1 MDIGVISVRYARAL
15 LKSATDAKIED
26 AVYTEMQQ
34 LAKSYIEVPQLRF
47 TIDNPMLSKDKKE
60 ALLLTAVGTKA
71 SDLTKAFIQLVL
83 KEDREGVMQFI
94 ANSYVTLY
102 RQQKNVIRG
111 RLITAAQVSPATE
124 QKTEQKM
131 RQMVE
136 SKTNGTVE
144 FETEVNPDI
153 IGGFILEYDT
163 YRMDASVKAK
173 LNSILTQLR
182 K

>member
-15 LKSATDAKIED
+15 LKSATAQKLDE
-26 AVYTEMQQ
+26 AVYQEMQQ
-34 LAKSYIEVPQLRF
+34 LAKSYVEVPQLRF

-60 ALLLTAVGTKA
+60 TLLLTAVGGEPTP
-71 SDLTKAFIQLVL
+71 LTRAFIALVL
-83 KEDREGVMQFI
+83 KEDREPVMQFI

-111 RLITAAQVSPATE
+111 RLITAARVSPA
-124 QKTEQKM
+124 TEQKM

-173 LNSILTQLR
+173 LNTILTQLR

>member
-1 MDIGVISVRYARAL
+1 MRYARAL
-15 LKSATDAKIED
+15 LKSATDANLD
-26 AVYTEMQQ
+26 TTVYQEMMTV
-34 LAKSYIEVPQLRF
+34 AKSYIDVPALRQ

-60 ALLLTAVGTKA
+60 SLLVVAAGEAPCQLTR
-71 SDLTKAFIQLVL
+71 AFIALVL
-83 KEDREGVMQFI
+83 KEDRENMIQFM

-102 RQQKNVIRG
+102 RKQKNVIRG
-111 RLITAAQVSPATE
+111 KLTTAARVSVA
-124 QKTEQKM
+124 TEQKM

-163 YRMDASVKAK
+163 FRMDASVKSK
-173 LNSILTQLR
+173 LNNILQTLIR
-182 K
+182 

>member
-15 LKSATDAKIED
+15 LKSATDAKIEAD
-26 AVYTEMQQ
+26 VYKEMQTM
-34 LAKSYIEVPQLRF
+34 AKTYAEVPQLRQ
-47 TIDNPMLSKDKKE
+47 TIDNPMLSKDTKQT
-60 ALLLTAVGTKA
+60 LLLTAVGEKPCE
-71 SDLTKAFIQLVL
+71 LTKAFISLVL
-83 KEDREGVMQFI
+83 KEDRENVMQFI

-111 RLITAAQVSPATE
+111 RLITAAAVSPATE
-124 QKTEQKM
+124 QRM

-163 YRMDASVKAK
+163 YRMDASVKSK
-173 LNSILTQLR
+173 LNSILQTL

>member
-26 AVYTEMQQ
+26 AVYAEMQQ

-47 TIDNPMLSKDKKE
+47 TIDNPMLSKEKKE
-60 ALLLTAVGTKA
+60 ALLLTAVGG
-71 SDLTKAFIQLVL
+71 DPVPLTRAFIGLVL
-83 KEDREGVMQFI
+83 KEDREPVMQFI

-111 RLITAAQVSPATE
+111 RLITAARVSPA
-124 QKTEQKM
+124 TEQKM

-163 YRMDASVKAK
+163 YRMDASVKSK
-173 LNSILTQLR
+173 LNNILQAL

>member
-15 LKSATDAKIED
+15 LKSATDQKLED
-26 AVYTEMQQ
+26 AVYQEMQL
-34 LAKSYIEVPQLRF
+34 LAKSYVEVPQLRH

-60 ALLLTAVGTKA
+60 ALLLTAVGGEPTA
-71 SDLTKAFIQLVL
+71 LTRAFISLVL
-83 KEDREGVMQFI
+83 KEDREPVMQFI

-102 RQQKNVIRG
+102 RKQKNVIRG
-111 RLITAAQVSPATE
+111 RLITAARVSPA
-124 QKTEQKM
+124 TEQKM

-144 FETEVNPDI
+144 FETEVNPDL

-173 LNSILTQLR
+173 LNNILQAL
-182 K
+182 KK

>member
-15 LKSATDAKIED
+15 LKSATDAKIEQQ
-26 AVYTEMQQ
+26 VYAEMQQ
-34 LAKSYIEVPQLRF
+34 IAKSYIEVPQLRS
-47 TIDNPMLSKDKKE
+47 TIDNPMLSKDKKQ
-60 ALLLTAVGTKA
+60 ALLLTAAGQKP
-71 SDLTKAFIQLVL
+71 SDLMKAFISLVL
-83 KEDREGVMQFI
+83 KEDRESVMQFI

-111 RLITAAQVSPATE
+111 RLITAAAVSPE
-124 QKTEQKM
+124 TEQKM

-144 FETEVNPDI
+144 FESQVNPDI

-163 YRMDASVKAK
+163 YRMDASVKTK
-173 LNSILTQLR
+173 LNSILNTL
-182 K
+182 KK

>member
-15 LKSATDAKIED
+15 LKSATDAKIEQQ
-26 AVYTEMQQ
+26 VYAEMQQ
-34 LAKSYIEVPQLRF
+34 IAKSYIEVPQLRS
-47 TIDNPMLSKDKKE
+47 TIDNPMLSKDKKQ
-60 ALLLTAVGTKA
+60 ALLLTAAGKEP
-71 SDLTKAFIQLVL
+71 SDLMKAFISLVL
-83 KEDREGVMQFI
+83 KEDRESVMQFI

-111 RLITAAQVSPATE
+111 RLITAAAVSPE
-124 QKTEQKM
+124 TEQKM

-144 FETEVNPDI
+144 FESQVNPDI

-163 YRMDASVKAK
+163 YRMDASVKTK
-173 LNSILTQLR
+173 LNSILQTL
-182 K
+182 KK

>member
-26 AVYTEMQQ
+26 AVYAEMQQ
-34 LAKSYIEVPQLRF
+34 LARSYVEVPQLRF

-60 ALLLTAVGTKA
+60 ALLLTAVGGEPTP
-71 SDLTKAFIQLVL
+71 LTRAFIALVL
-83 KEDREGVMQFI
+83 KEDREPVMQFI

-111 RLITAAQVSPATE
+111 RLITAARVSPA
-124 QKTEQKM
+124 TEQKM

-144 FETEVNPDI
+144 FETEVNPDL

-173 LNSILTQLR
+173 LNTILTQLR

>member
-15 LKSATDAKIED
+15 LKSATDAKIEAD
-26 AVYTEMQQ
+26 VYKEMQTM
-34 LAKSYIEVPQLRF
+34 AKTYAEVPQLRQ
-47 TIDNPMLSKDKKE
+47 TIDNPMLSKDTKQT
-60 ALLLTAVGTKA
+60 LLLTAVGEKPCE
-71 SDLTKAFIQLVL
+71 LTKAFISLVL
-83 KEDREGVMQFI
+83 KEDRENVMQFI

-111 RLITAAQVSPATE
+111 RLITAAAVSPA
-124 QKTEQKM
+124 TEQKM

-163 YRMDASVKAK
+163 YRMDASVKSK
-173 LNSILTQLR
+173 LNSILNTL

>member
-15 LKSATDAKIED
+15 LKSATDAKIEAD
-26 AVYTEMQQ
+26 VYKEMQT
-34 LAKSYIEVPQLRF
+34 LARTYGEVPQLRQ
-47 TIDNPMLSKDKKE
+47 TIDNPMLSKDTKQQ
-60 ALLLTAVGTKA
+60 LLLTAVGEKPCE
-71 SDLTKAFIQLVL
+71 LTKAFISLVL
-83 KEDREGVMQFI
+83 KEDRENVMQFI

-111 RLITAAQVSPATE
+111 RLITAAAVSPA
-124 QKTEQKM
+124 TEQKM

-163 YRMDASVKAK
+163 YRMDASVKSK
-173 LNSILTQLR
+173 LNSILNSL

>member
-15 LKSATDAKIED
+15 LKSATDAKIETD
-26 AVYTEMQQ
+26 VYKEMQTM
-34 LAKSYIEVPQLRF
+34 AKTYAEVPQLRQ
-47 TIDNPMLSKDKKE
+47 TIDNPMLSKDTKQQ
-60 ALLLTAVGTKA
+60 LLLTAVGEKPCE
-71 SDLTKAFIQLVL
+71 LTKAFISLVL
-83 KEDREGVMQFI
+83 KEDRENVMQFI

-111 RLITAAQVSPATE
+111 RLITAAAVSPA
-124 QKTEQKM
+124 TEQKM

-163 YRMDASVKAK
+163 YRMDASVKSK
-173 LNSILTQLR
+173 LNSILQTL

>member
-15 LKSATDAKIED
+15 LKSATDAKIEQQ
-26 AVYTEMQQ
+26 VYAEMQQ
-34 LAKSYIEVPQLRF
+34 IAKSYIEVPQLRS
-47 TIDNPMLSKDKKE
+47 TIDNPMLSKDKKQ
-60 ALLLTAVGTKA
+60 ALLLTAAGRKP
-71 SDLTKAFIQLVL
+71 SDLMKVFIGLVL
-83 KEDREGVMQFI
+83 KEDRESVMQFI

-111 RLITAAQVSPATE
+111 RLIPE
-124 QKTEQKM
+124 TEQKM

-144 FETEVNPDI
+144 FESQVNPDI

-163 YRMDASVKAK
+163 YRMDASVKTK
-173 LNSILTQLR
+173 LNSILTKL
-182 K
+182 KK

>member
-15 LKSATDAKIED
+15 LKSATDAKIETD
-26 AVYTEMQQ
+26 VYKEMQT
-34 LAKSYIEVPQLRF
+34 LAKSYVEVPQLRQ
-47 TIDNPMLSKDKKE
+47 TIDNPMLSKDTKQ
-60 ALLLTAVGTKA
+60 ALLLTAVGEE
-71 SDLTKAFIQLVL
+71 SSELTKVFISLVL
-83 KEDREGVMQFI
+83 KEDRENVMQFI

-111 RLITAAQVSPATE
+111 RLITAAAVSPA
-124 QKTEQKM
+124 TEQKM

-163 YRMDASVKAK
+163 YRMDASVKSK
-173 LNSILTQLR
+173 LNSILNSL

>member
-34 LAKSYIEVPQLRF
+34 LAKSYVEVPQLRF

-60 ALLLTAVGTKA
+60 ALLLTAAGQKP
-71 SDLTKAFIQLVL
+71 SELTKAFVRLVL
-83 KEDREGVMQFI
+83 KEDRESVMQFI

-124 QKTEQKM
+124 QKM
-131 RQMVE
+131 RRMVE

-144 FETEVNPDI
+144 FETEVNPEI

-163 YRMDASVKAK
+163 YRMDASVKTR
-173 LNSILTQLR
+173 LNTILTAL
-182 K
+182 KK